1 MPLTISNSLWLSL
14 LTCCMNQLVLE
25 ISFFNSS
32 QVNPLFPAHISN
44 TSFVLQTH
52 IITTLLNCQHFIVND
67 SVLTDTLFYGNIVLH
82 LGGGKMSSVSNR
94 FKEARKKLGLS
105 QIELGEKLGV
115 NRSVIANIELDR
127 LKNPQQKD
135 PLFKLFCKECGIN
148 YLWLMEGVGK
158 PISEFPKTVLDDL
171 ANTYKLSSEAK
182 ELVKRFINMPEEKR
196 KVITELFA
204 PIKKD
209 ED

>member
-1 MPLTISNSLWLSL
+1 M
-14 LTCCMNQLVLE
+14 
-25 ISFFNSS
+25 
-32 QVNPLFPAHISN
+32 
-44 TSFVLQTH
+44 
-52 IITTLLNCQHFIVND
+52 NCQHFIFKCF
-67 SVLTDTLFYGNIVLH
+67 VLTDTLNYDNIELC
-82 LGGGKMSSVSNR
+82 LGGEKMSSVSNR

-105 QIELGEKLGV
+105 QMELGEKLGV

-127 LKNPQQKD
+127 LKNPQQKE

-158 PISEFPKTVLDDL
+158 PISEFPKTILDDL

-196 KVITELFA
+196 KVIMELFT

-209 ED
+209 EG